1 MRPVP
6 RAQTAP
12 HLLTPG
18 HALAFY
24 EAAFSALSVVER
36 DVLRGASRPEDAEA
50 TLGSLAAEATMIS
63 TALGPVARSGDREY
77 QLGVERLER
86 VEDYIRKIRLLL
98 EDGGQ
103 GAARDRPKS
112 WWRRV
117 FERGDGD

>member
-1 MRPVP
+1 MRPVA
-6 RAQTAP
+6 RAATAP

-24 EAAFSALSVVER
+24 EAAFAALSVVER
-36 DVLRGASRPEDAEA
+36 DVLRGAARPDDAES
-50 TLGSLAAEATMIS
+50 TLGALASEAVLIA

-98 EDGGQ
+98 EDSGQ
-103 GAARDRPKS
+103 GAARERPKS

-117 FERGDGD
+117 FDREEP